1 MVVVGE
7 REWEGQSLLKVDY
20 LMRTVSVLIG
30 IAACL
35 AVARASTPEELV
47 ACPVSPNLRGHENIE
62 WSIGYAF
69 HLTDQNKDLPRVLL
83 VGDSICN
90 GYQGEVQ
97 KRLEG
102 KMNVSYWASSYC
114 VTSPGY
120 LKLLDFYL
128 SEARYDVIHFNNGCH
143 SFDTSDADWEKG
155 LRAALQLIRLRQPQ
169 AKLIWGMTTPNRNEA
184 RNLRVKNL
192 NALAARVIDKFDGI
206 AVDDLYAQMD
216 SLDRKTQWRDDFHFV
231 QSAISVQADVVSK
244 ICLESLKN

>member
-1 MVVVGE
+1 MRAVG
-7 REWEGQSLLKVDY
+7 
-20 LMRTVSVLIG
+20 VLVG
-30 IAACL
+30 FAAFL
-35 AVARASTPEELV
+35 AVARAATPEELV

-69 HLTDQNKDLPRVLL
+69 HLTDRNKDLPRVLL

-128 SEARYDVIHFNNGCH
+128 SEARYDVVHFNNGCH
-143 SFDTSDADWEKG
+143 SFGTNDADWEKG

-169 AKLIWGMTTPNRNEA
+169 AKLIWVTTTPNRNEA
-184 RNLRVKNL
+184 RNLRVKAL
-192 NALAARVIDKFDGI
+192 NALADKVINEFGGV
-206 AVDDLYAQMD
+206 AVDNLYAQMD
-216 SLDRKTQWRDDFHFV
+216 PLERKTQWRDDFHFAP
-231 QSAISVQADVVSK
+231 SAISIQADAVSK
-244 ICLESLKN
+244 ICLESVKD